1 MKGFGIG
8 TTVMLLAIATSGPI
22 YAQQS
27 QPSQRPAETGQSA
40 LTDDQAFV
48 NEMTIAN
55 LAEVQ
60 LGKLATERA
69 SNTDV
74 KAFGQMMVQD
84 HTKANDELK
93 QIASQLKI
101 AATDRAGPEA
111 QGTGGQI
118 VEVAGL
124 PGSIA
129 NTSTR
134 WCRATR
140 RSWAS
145 YAHAQI
151 RRCQAHIV
159 GGTDSG
165 TGERRPPD
173 KGLPDVTTNSNKP
186 VAQDPALAKAQAGKG
201 ATTGRGLGDDAL
213 TQWAAKAMS
222 TVQKHLDRAREL
234 QQKLASR

>member
-1 MKGFGIG
+1 MKRFGIG
-8 TTVMLLAIATSGPI
+8 TTVMLLAIATSGPL

-27 QPSQRPAETGQSA
+27 QPAQRPAETGQSA

-60 LGKLATERA
+60 LGKLATDRA

-74 KAFGQMMVQD
+74 RAFGQMMVQD
-84 HTKANDELK
+84 HTKANDQLK

-101 AATDRAGPEA
+101 QPPTELDQKHKELAGKLSKLQAAGFDREYINAMVQGHQEVLGKLRARTDSA
-111 QGTGGQI
+111 
-118 VEVAGL
+118 L
-124 PGSIA
+124 PG
-129 NTSTR
+129 
-134 WCRATR
+134 
-140 RSWAS
+140 
-145 YAHAQI
+145 AHS
-151 RRCQAHIV
+151 

-173 KGLPDVTTNSNKP
+173 KGLPNVTTNSNEP

-201 ATTGRGLGDDAL
+201 AATGRGHGDDAL
-213 TQWAAKAMS
+213 TQWAAKAMP
-222 TVQKHLDRAREL
+222 TVQKHLERAREL
-234 QQKLASR
+234 QQKLAK